1 MLDLC
6 QVCNLPVYL
15 ENSKNK
21 IDYST
26 DEHNGWFVGSGA
38 IESSN
43 KTVVHNIKTS
53 RNEVEYW

>member
-1 MLDLC
+1 MDLC
-6 QVCNLPVYL
+6 QVCNLLVYL
-15 ENSKNK
+15 TNSKNK

-26 DEHNGWFVGSGA
+26 DEYNGWFVSSDA

-53 RNEVEYW
+53 RNEVEC